1 MLTIYRNILLFNELF
16 KKLTLP
22 SGPELNT
29 CPAVEIF
36 KSVFLSVLACIMRW
50 PYLNWKYGWWRKS
63 YTLKS
68 AFSIGFDLKISYTRV
83 SNGFKK
89 Y

>member
-1 MLTIYRNILLFNELF
+1 MLTIYTNILLFNELY

-36 KSVFLSVLACIMRW
+36 KSVFLSVLACIMR
-50 PYLNWKYGWWRKS
+50 
-63 YTLKS
+63 
-68 AFSIGFDLKISYTRV
+68 
-83 SNGFKK
+83 
-89 Y
+89 